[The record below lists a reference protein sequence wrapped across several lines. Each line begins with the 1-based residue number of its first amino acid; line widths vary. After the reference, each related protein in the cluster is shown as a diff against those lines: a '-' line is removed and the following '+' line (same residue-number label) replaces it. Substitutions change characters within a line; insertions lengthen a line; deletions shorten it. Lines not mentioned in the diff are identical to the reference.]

1 MNAPADSERLYRVAI
16 ALVCGLVALWLALLM
31 RDSAQVGDAYVPMG
45 NDSFY
50 HARRMIDVAEGRGL
64 TQFDDRMHVPKG
76 SWITWPWAYDWL
88 GGQVLSAAQV
98 VDADAKPMAVLGW
111 IPVVWVLVNVALF
124 TALAA
129 AARLRIELVACAAL
143 AFALSGALQALH
155 GFGIIDHHFIEL
167 SFVLASALALMRWLD
182 APRQSGRAALAGAV
196 LGAAVAFHTGAFVLQ
211 VPVLIAL
218 AIVWLRAELP
228 PSPQARVFAAT
239 LVGVTLLALLPSA
252 PFRDLQFSLTTLSA
266 FHGYVA
272 LCTATVTVLMA
283 SKPFNRRRL
292 MLVTGSAAVL
302 GVPLIGGLLL
312 GGAFLGG
319 ELLLFDRI
327 SEVRSPIAD
336 LFIAGARPGVFSLYS
351 YLILLVPF
359 ALLWCAW
366 TLTRRVAPSQTAF
379 AVWALFGL
387 TLMLLQQRLV
397 YFGLAAMVIV
407 SVLMLQQ
414 LGSKLPR
421 AGTAVATLVVVA
433 ISVQP
438 QLSGQLFADQ
448 PAGLR
453 RGYEMSY
460 ALFAPLAEACAEQPG
475 LVIAG
480 NNDGHPVRYHTDCSV
495 LANNFVLTPQHEAK
509 LAQLAELTSL
519 SPEGFLAAAPEGT
532 RYVLTQI
539 EGLYVFQ
546 GGRVGLRDM
555 DTVRRI
561 NPALF
566 MALAEARGPVAG
578 FELVAEVRFNMPGD
592 PRGLPVAQ
600 LYRVDAATR

>member
-1 MNAPADSERLYRVAI
+1 MNAKADSQRGYRIAV
-16 ALVCGLVALWLALLM
+16 ALVCGLVALWLAALM

-64 TQFDDRMHVPKG
+64 TQFDDRMHGPEG

-88 GGQVLSAAQV
+88 GGQVLSAARV
-98 VDADAKPMAVLGW
+98 IDADARPMAVLGW
-111 IPVVWVLVNVALF
+111 IPVAWVLVNVALF

-155 GFGIIDHHFIEL
+155 GFGIIDHHFVEL

-182 APRQSGRAALAGAV
+182 APKQSGRAALAGAV

-211 VPVLIAL
+211 VPALIAL
-218 AIVWLRAELP
+218 AIVWLRGDMP
-228 PSPQARVFAAT
+228 PGAQTRAFAAT

-272 LCTATVTVLMA
+272 LCTAIVTVLMA
-283 SKPFNRRRL
+283 GKPFDRRQL
-292 MLVTGSAAVL
+292 AIVAGSTAVL

-312 GGAFLGG
+312 GGAFLSG

-336 LFIAGARPGVFSLYS
+336 LFIAGARPAVFSLYS
-351 YLILLVPF
+351 YLILLLPF
-359 ALLWCAW
+359 ALLWCLW
-366 TLTRRVAPSQTAF
+366 TLMRRASPSQIAF
-379 AVWALFGL
+379 AAWALFGL

-407 SVLMLQQ
+407 TVLILQQ
-414 LGSKLPR
+414 LGKALPR
-421 AGTAVATLVVVA
+421 AGTAVATLIVVA

-453 RGYEMSY
+453 RAYEMSY
-460 ALFAPLAEACAEQPG
+460 TLYAPLADACSEQPG

-509 LAQLAELTSL
+509 LAQLGELTSMT
-519 SPEGFLAAAPEGT
+519 PEAFLAAAPEGT
-532 RYVLTQI
+532 RYVLSQI

-546 GGRVGLRDM
+546 GGRIGLRDI

-566 MALAEARGPVAG
+566 IALAEATAPVAG

-600 LYRVDAATR
+600 LYRLDTARR

>member
-1 MNAPADSERLYRVAI
+1 MNAPADAQRIYRIAI
-16 ALVCGLVALWLALLM
+16 ALTCGLVALWLATLM
-31 RDSAQVGDAYVPMG
+31 RDSAQVGEAFVPMG

-64 TQFDDRMHVPKG
+64 TQFDDRMHVPEG

-88 GGQVLSAAQV
+88 GGQVLSAARL
-98 VDADAKPMAVLGW
+98 VDAEAQPMAVLGW

-129 AARLRIELVACAAL
+129 RARLRIELVACAAL

-182 APRQSGRAALAGAV
+182 APEQSARAATAGAV

-211 VPVLIAL
+211 VPALIAL
-218 AIVWLRAELP
+218 GVVWLRGDMP
-228 PSPQARVFAAT
+228 PSRQARVFAAT
-239 LVGVTLLALLPSA
+239 LVGVTLLVLLPSA

-272 LCTATVTVLMA
+272 LCTATMTVLMA
-283 SKPFNRRRL
+283 GKPFDRRRL
-292 MLVTGSAAVL
+292 ALVAGCAALL
-302 GVPLIGGLLL
+302 GVPLVGGLLL

-351 YLILLVPF
+351 YLILLVPV
-359 ALLWCAW
+359 ALVWCLW
-366 TLTRRVAPSQTAF
+366 TLTRRTPPSQIAF
-379 AVWALFGL
+379 AAWALFGL
-387 TLMLLQQRLV
+387 SLMLLQQRLV

-414 LGSKLPR
+414 LGTRLPR
-421 AGTAVATLVVVA
+421 AGTAVATLIVVA

-438 QLSGQLFADQ
+438 QLRGQLFADQ

-460 ALFAPLAEACAEQPG
+460 ALFAPLAEACANQPG
-475 LVIAG
+475 VVIAG

-495 LANNFVLTPQHEAK
+495 LANNFVLTPQHEGK
-509 LAQLAELTSL
+509 LAQLAALTSL
-519 SPEGFLAAAPEGT
+519 SPEAFLAQAPEGT
-532 RYVLTQI
+532 RYVLTEI

-546 GGRVGLRDM
+546 GGRVGLRDI

-566 MALAEARGPVAG
+566 MALAEARAPITG
-578 FELVAEVRFNMPGD
+578 FELVAEVRFNMAGD

-600 LYRVDAATR
+600 LYRIEAARR